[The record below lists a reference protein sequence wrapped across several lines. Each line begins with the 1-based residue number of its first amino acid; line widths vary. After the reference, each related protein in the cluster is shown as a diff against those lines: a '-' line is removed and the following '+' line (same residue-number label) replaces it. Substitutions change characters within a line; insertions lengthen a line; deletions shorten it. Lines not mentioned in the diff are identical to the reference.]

1 MAGKAAPKKKKNLS
15 AEKRVRQAEKNR
27 LRNKAVRTTIKTF
40 TKKVESAVREKNRE
54 ELQKILIEATKV
66 ISKAA
71 SKGVL
76 HRNTASRKI
85 SRLAKLAHKAL
96 SSAAA

>member
-40 TKKVESAVREKNRE
+40 TKKVETAAGGKDREVV
-54 ELQKILIEATKV
+54 QKSLIEATRV
-66 ISKAA
+66 INKAA

-96 SSAAA
+96 SSAVA

>member
-1 MAGKAAPKKKKNLS
+1 MAGKAAPKKKRNLS

-27 LRNKAVRTTIKTF
+27 LRNKSVRTTIKTF
-40 TKKVESAVREKNRE
+40 TKKVETAASGKDREVV
-54 ELQKILIEATKV
+54 QKSLIEATRV
-66 ISKAA
+66 INKAA

-96 SSAAA
+96 SSAVA